1 MKISILADQLGGLTG
16 GGRFTN
22 GFLRALISDSNA
34 LDRIEQ
40 LTILVTENEAT
51 AGLGPLPPQV
61 RVIHRR
67 FPSRLRH
74 TFLAARACRILPPAD
89 IAHGLFYYVFP
100 SQGKSTLITLHDVS
114 FLNDE
119 FHSPKHNEKMLRLIT
134 QQVEKCAAVVC
145 DSKSVLLQLQ
155 NQWPQMAYKFR
166 AIYLGADGLNREAEA
181 NKNYANDVAILLAVG
196 TIEPR
201 KNYATLLDA
210 YQHLRAELGDR
221 SPQLVIVGQTGWMSE
236 EVCCRLA
243 TAASRGELRWIQNIT
258 DLELARLY
266 QKASLFTYL
275 SLYEGFGYPPF
286 EAAYAQV
293 PMVVS
298 SESSVGEI
306 WSGYTKCVKPTDVG
320 EIISGWKWGLGLA
333 GKERQAVVELQK
345 KRATEFTW
353 KQCVAEYVELYE
365 TLATQLEKKR

>member
-40 LTILVTENEAT
+40 LTILVTQNEAT

-61 RVIHRR
+61 RVVHMR

-74 TFLAARACRILPPAD
+74 TFLAARVSRILPPAD

-100 SQGKSTLITLHDVS
+100 AQGKRKLITFHDAS
-114 FLNDE
+114 FLNDK
-119 FHSPKHNEKMLRLIT
+119 FHPPKHNEKMLRLIT

-145 DSKSVLLQLQ
+145 DSKAVLLQIR
-155 NQWPQMAYKFR
+155 NQWPQMAHKFR
-166 AIYLGADGLNREAEA
+166 AIYLGADGLSREADA
-181 NKNYANDVAILLAVG
+181 NINDGHKIATILAVG

-210 YQHLRAELGDR
+210 YQQLRAELGDR

-236 EVCCRLA
+236 EVCRRLA

-266 QKASLFTYL
+266 QNASLFTYL

-286 EAAYAQV
+286 EAVYAQV

-306 WSGYTKCVKPTDVG
+306 WSGYAKCVKPTDIS
-320 EIISGWKWGLGLA
+320 EIVSGWKWGLGLT
-333 GKERQAVVELQK
+333 GRERQAVVELQK

-353 KQCVAEYVELYE
+353 KRCITDYIQLYE
-365 TLATQLEKKR
+365 KLAQQSHK